1 MLSIQAVRGL
11 PRLRAP
17 GIVPCIISFSRQLP
31 CFLMV
36 LPQFASFL
44 ALTVSNGSLFTPAL
58 LRIHSFVFF
67 AVHETRNIL
76 LSPFISKAYTSCVY
90 ISSALHCLC
99 LKSLFTACCTRHI
112 ILPTHSWCDT
122 AATPVSTVIARRRL
136 PRESVAS
143 RTQSKLRQRKRMIQT
158 TFLVDEHLSRL
169 ADVTRPVRSQRL
181 PQHLVVLAFIPAA
194 HATTADP
201 IDRKTLS
208 L

>member
-1 MLSIQAVRGL
+1 M
-11 PRLRAP
+11 
-17 GIVPCIISFSRQLP
+17 
-31 CFLMV
+31 
-36 LPQFASFL
+36 
-44 ALTVSNGSLFTPAL
+44 SNSSLFTPAL
-58 LRIHSFVFF
+58 LRIHSSVFF

-76 LSPFISKAYTSCVY
+76 LSPFISKAYTSCVH
-90 ISSALHCLC
+90 ISSALHCLY
-99 LKSLFTACCTRHI
+99 LKSLFTRHI

-194 HATTADP
+194 HATADDP
-201 IDRKTLS
+201 IDRNTLS